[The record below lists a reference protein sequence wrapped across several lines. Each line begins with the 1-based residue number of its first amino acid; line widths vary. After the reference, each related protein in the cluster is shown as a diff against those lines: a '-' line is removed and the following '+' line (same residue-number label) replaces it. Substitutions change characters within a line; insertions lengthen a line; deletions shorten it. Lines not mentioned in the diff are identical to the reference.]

1 MRHLILPAALLL
13 VTAVAT
19 ADAQDTPPAPAQGQ
33 RPVQVPPGPISG
45 GVFHQPTQ
53 AEIEQREHDSK
64 SYQQHEQQES
74 KEVDQLYNQLI
85 NPGQQPPKKP

>member
-1 MRHLILPAALLL
+1 MRYLILPAALL
-13 VTAVAT
+13 VAIT
-19 ADAQDTPPAPAQGQ
+19 MSPALAQDNSVPAQNQ

-53 AEIEQREHDSK
+53 EEIQQREHDSK
-64 SYQQHEQQES
+64 AYQQQQQQES

-85 NPGQQPPKKP
+85 NPGQAPAKKP